1 MLLTHRTTPENLEK
15 ILNDGF
21 IRPATETGIKEQ
33 NPYEFNLKYVFFT
46 AADMNATKLTLQGC
60 QLIFE
65 HSILTNHRWYTNTS
79 HLAGISKN
87 TKSYPPKYRYTNSV
101 LSKLYKQSK
110 DIGDEIKRPTSYWA
124 FQEVFFI
131 GRVSLRNLK
140 YLVMDNL
147 PDKLAKIIKEKYPH
161 VIIL

>member
-15 ILNDGF
+15 ILNDGY
-21 IRPATETGIKEQ
+21 IRPATETNIKEQ
-33 NPYEFNLKYVFFT
+33 NPYDFNLKYVFFT
-46 AADMNATKLTLQGC
+46 VADIDATNLPLQGC

-65 HSILTNHRWYTNTS
+65 PVILTNHRWYTNTN
-79 HLAGISKN
+79 HLAGISAK
-87 TKSYPPKYRYTNSV
+87 TKSYPPKYRNTNSV

-110 DIGDEIKRPTSYWA
+110 DIGDEIKRPSSYWA

-131 GRVSLRNLK
+131 GKVSLRNLK
-140 YLVMDNL
+140 YLAVDNL

-161 VIIL
+161 IIIL